1 MTISSYGS
9 GAYRAA
15 TPNRLVSTRADLTDL
30 ERQLATQ
37 QRAESYGDLGTDRLT
52 SLDLNAKISTLDS
65 WLEGITRGNVNLQ
78 LSSKAVENYAKLT
91 TETVN
96 DTRSNTY
103 IPSSTGRSA
112 PQVLA
117 EEKFKQTLDLLN
129 TQVNGRYLFSGKTS
143 DVQPT
148 LGYTEIIEGD
158 GAGRAGLRQLIDER
172 RQADLGVAGLGR
184 LTTGGAAA
192 TATIADEAPAHGYG
206 FKLAGSTSSSAA
218 LTPAFTAGPPANLTV
233 TVASQPAVGDTL
245 RVQLTLPD
253 GTTEEIV
260 LAARATGTTGQAS
273 DSFEIGVDVN
283 ATAAN
288 LRASITAALGKEA
301 ATTLSAA
308 SSQVAARNF
317 FAGTASSPPL
327 RVPGPPYNTAT
338 AAPAAGTAAS
348 TVIWYRGDDGSDPAR
363 STASVQV
370 DKGQIV
376 GTGARANEEAFR
388 IGLAQFAIMA
398 AESFPA
404 TDANSQA
411 RYEAMT
417 ARVSDRLAFGS
428 GAQKPAEIITEFGS
442 AQTALA
448 RAKERH
454 ESTKNYLDTTL
465 SSVETVS
472 REEVAVQILSLQ
484 TQLQASYE
492 TTAILSKLTL
502 TNYL

>member
-1 MTISSYGS
+1 
-9 GAYRAA
+9 
-15 TPNRLVSTRADLTDL
+15 
-30 ERQLATQ
+30 
-37 QRAESYGDLGTDRLT
+37 
-52 SLDLNAKISTLDS
+52 
-65 WLEGITRGNVNLQ
+65 
-78 LSSKAVENYAKLT
+78 
-91 TETVN
+91 
-96 DTRSNTY
+96 
-103 IPSSTGRSA
+103 
-112 PQVLA
+112 
-117 EEKFKQTLDLLN
+117 
-129 TQVNGRYLFSGKTS
+129 
-143 DVQPT
+143 
-148 LGYTEIIEGD
+148 
-158 GAGRAGLRQLIDER
+158 
-172 RQADLGVAGLGR
+172 
-184 LTTGGAAA
+184 
-192 TATIADEAPAHGYG
+192 
-206 FKLAGSTSSSAA
+206 
-218 LTPAFTAGPPANLTV
+218 
-233 TVASQPAVGDTL
+233 
-245 RVQLTLPD
+245 
-253 GTTEEIV
+253 

-317 FAGTASSPPL
+317 FAGTPSSPPL

-338 AAPAAGTAAS
+338 AAPAAGTAAN

-404 TDANSQA
+404 NDANSQA

-417 ARVSDRLAFGS
+417 ARVSDRLAFGN

>member
-1 MTISSYGS
+1 MTITSYGT
-9 GAYRAA
+9 GAYRSA
-15 TPNRLVSTRADLTDL
+15 TPNRLVSTRSDLTDL

-37 QRAESYGDLGTDRLT
+37 QRAESYGDLGIDRRV
-52 SLDLNAKISTLDS
+52 SLDLNNKVSSLDS

-78 LSSKAVENYAKLT
+78 LSSKAVENYSKLT
-91 TETVN
+91 AETIK

-129 TQVNGRYLFSGKTS
+129 TQVNGRYLFSGKTA
-143 DVQPT
+143 DIQPT
-148 LGYTEIIEGD
+148 VSYSEMIEGD
-158 GAGRAGLRQLIDER
+158 GAGRAGLRQMIDER
-172 RQADLGVAGLGR
+172 RQADLGATGLGR
-184 LTTGGAAA
+184 LTTGGAGA
-192 TATIADEAPAHGYG
+192 TATIADATPAHSYG
-206 FKLAGSTSSSAA
+206 FKLAGATSSSAA
-218 LTPAFTAGPPANLTV
+218 LTPAFNAGPPADLTV

-253 GTTEEIV
+253 GSREEIA
-260 LAARATGTTGQAS
+260 LTARAAGTTGSDS
-273 DSFEIGVDVN
+273 DSFEIGADVN
-283 ATAAN
+283 ATATN

-317 FAGTASSPPL
+317 FAGSTNSPPL
-327 RVPGPPYNTAT
+327 RVPGPPYDTAT
-338 AAPAAGTAAS
+338 AAPAPGTATN
-348 TVIWYRGDDGSDPAR
+348 TVIWYKGDDGSDPAR
-363 STASVQV
+363 STATVQV

-388 IGLAQFAIMA
+388 IGLAQFAVMA
-398 AESFPA
+398 VETFPA

-417 ARVSDRLAFGS
+417 ARVSEKLSFGP
-428 GAQKPAEIITEFGS
+428 GTQKPAEIITELGS
-442 AQTALA
+442 AQTSLA

-454 ESTKNYLDTTL
+454 ESTKNYLTTTL
-465 SSVETVS
+465 AGVENVTK
-472 REEVAVQILSLQ
+472 EEVAVQILALQ
-484 TQLQASYE
+484 TQLQASYQ
-492 TTAILSKLTL
+492 TTSILSKLTL
-502 TNYL
+502 TSYL